1 MDMPERLGLQN
12 YLQLAFKKYSGLLQP
27 GTDPESIL
35 PNFHFYG
42 FPIFADKLES
52 L

>member
-1 MDMPERLGLQN
+1 MNDWAETVGEGGERVCV
-12 YLQLAFKKYSGLLQP
+12 YSTKADVDQ
-27 GTDPESIL
+27 ESIL
-35 PNFHFYG
+35 PNFHFSG